1 MSTAPGLSATEYERR
16 KLFLE
21 NIKSLSKAECVE
33 ILRVLQKHNVPYSEN
48 TNGVFFNVGSLEQDV
63 FDALLK
69 FLDFTQSNRRDL
81 AARELYMSSLA
92 TEMKIARST

>member
-1 MSTAPGLSATEYERR
+1 MSTAPGLNAAEYERR

-21 NIKSLSKAECVE
+21 TIKSLSKAESIE
-33 ILRVLQKHNVPYSEN
+33 ILRILQKHNVPYSEN
-48 TNGVFFNVGSLEQDV
+48 TNGVFFNVSGLEQDV

-92 TEMKIARST
+92 TEMKIERTS